1 MPRENLVQKFI
12 NDAKSG
18 LIICHSWE
26 ACYVDKKKETRKPKV
41 SFSLYQNKVFKFFL
55 VRTLKMRNLFLYNL
69 FQGNKWPVVISQLST
84 LCIIFSLE
92 FCSSLA
98 IAVFAKRR
106 V

>member
-41 SFSLYQNKVFKFFL
+41 SFSLYQN
-55 VRTLKMRNLFLYNL
+55 
-69 FQGNKWPVVISQLST
+69 I
-84 LCIIFSLE
+84 
-92 FCSSLA
+92 
-98 IAVFAKRR
+98 
-106 V
+106 